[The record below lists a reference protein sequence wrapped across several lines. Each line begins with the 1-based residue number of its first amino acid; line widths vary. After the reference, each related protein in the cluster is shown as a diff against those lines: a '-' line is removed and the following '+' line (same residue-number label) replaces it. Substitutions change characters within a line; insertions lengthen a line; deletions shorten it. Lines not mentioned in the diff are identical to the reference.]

1 MVKRYAIGDVL
12 EIKHGFAF
20 SGEHIVTSD
29 NGVVLVTPGNF
40 RIGGGFQE
48 NKCKFYSGDYPAEY
62 VLPAGTHI
70 VTMTDLSKE
79 IDTLGYSAIVPASER
94 TYLHNQRIGRIVY
107 KNNCIYPLYMH
118 YLMRTRDY
126 QRFVANS
133 SSGAT
138 VHHTSPDKIC
148 KYEFTAP
155 SRARQEEI
163 ADFLHAYDALIEN
176 NRRQIKLLEE
186 AAQRLYKEWFVDLR
200 FPGNEQTPI
209 TNGVPQGWRPV
220 LVRDACS
227 VLKRG
232 ISPMY
237 DERANLTVLNQKCI
251 RTSIVSLEEARQQR
265 KAYPAELNVQDADTL
280 ICSTGTGTLGRV
292 GCVHGELHNTTI
304 DSHVTLVRADEGVTN
319 KHYLYHFL
327 KSQQPY
333 LMQSGKGS
341 TNQQEL
347 YKDVI
352 GQLKMLLPG
361 AGLLQSF
368 ENLAADFHH
377 EITLLNTSLKLLA
390 EARDRLLPKLMSG
403 EIEEQA
409 LS

>member
-107 KNNCIYPLYMH
+107 KDNCIYPLYMH

-200 FPGNEQTPI
+200 FPGHEHTPI
-209 TNGVPQGWRPV
+209 VDGVPQGWH
-220 LVRDACS
+220 
-227 VLKRG
+227 RG
-232 ISPMY
+232 RISDISPFTRGKTITKGQTCKGNVPVIAGGLAPAY
-237 DERANLTVLNQKCI
+237 YHNRANARPPVVTISASGANAGY
-251 RTSIVSLEEARQQR
+251 VSLYQEPVWASDCSYVDANNAENIYLLYQACLSMKAAINNLRKGAAQPHVYASEVNALQILVGDRSIQR
-265 KAYPAELNVQDADTL
+265 KYEAQVSPLFEK
-280 ICSTGTGTLGRV
+280 
-292 GCVHGELHNTTI
+292 
-304 DSHVTLVRADEGVTN
+304 RA
-319 KHYLYHFL
+319 
-327 KSQQPY
+327 
-333 LMQSGKGS
+333 
-341 TNQQEL
+341 
-347 YKDVI
+347 
-352 GQLKMLLPG
+352 LLTH
-361 AGLLQSF
+361 Q
-368 ENLAADFHH
+368 
-377 EITLLNTSLKLLA
+377 IILLA

-403 EIEEQA
+403 EIEVQE
-409 LS
+409 LP